1 MKLPQHARNFKRVR
15 QNMVRRY
22 KACDEVGSRRFEQC
36 YGGIVLRDG
45 VKTAAVIRADEQVV
59 VSSTV
64 SICAAL

>member
-1 MKLPQHARNFKRVR
+1 
-15 QNMVRRY
+15 MVRRY